1 VHTRYSSDGHSEP
14 ADVVHA
20 AERTGLFAIAVVDHN
35 EPKGSLAVIKA
46 ARGHDLLV
54 VQASEVSSFNGHI
67 LALGV
72 RDEIPR
78 DLSADE
84 TIERIN
90 DHGGLA
96 VAAHP
101 GRFYTGMSVHEAR
114 AASFSAIEVANGH
127 SSQRQNLHAR
137 RLARHMNV
145 GMTGGSDAHW
155 PDDIGTCRTVF
166 DTRPTSVDEL
176 LEAIRDRETRVVGE
190 GLTFGEHTR
199 LNVEMAG
206 RWMRRGAKRI

>member
-1 VHTRYSSDGHSEP
+1 MHTRYSSDGHSEP

-20 AERTGLFAIAVVDHN
+20 AKQAGLFAIAVVDHN
-35 EPKGSLAVIKA
+35 EPKGSLAVIEA
-46 ARGHDLLV
+46 ARGRGVMV
-54 VQASEVSSFNGHI
+54 VPGSEVSSFNGHI

-72 RDEIPR
+72 REEIPPH
-78 DLSADE
+78 LSADE

-101 GRFYTGMSVHEAR
+101 GRFYTGLSIHEVR
-114 AASFSAIEVANGH
+114 ASSFAAVEVANGH
-127 SSQRQNLHAR
+127 SSYRQNVIAHKVAKG
-137 RLARHMNV
+137 MNA

-166 DTRPTSVDEL
+166 DTRPTSLEEL
-176 LEAIRDRETRVVGE
+176 LEAIRDRETRAVGE
-190 GLTFGEHTR
+190 GLSFGEHTK
-199 LNVEMAG
+199 LNVAMAG
-206 RWMRRGAKRI
+206 RWMRRGARRI

>member
-1 VHTRYSSDGHSEP
+1 MHTRFSSDGHTDP

-20 AERTGLFAIAVVDHN
+20 AEQAGLFAIAVVDHN
-35 EPKGSLAVIKA
+35 EPKGSLAVMEA

-54 VQASEVSSFNGHI
+54 VPGSEVSSFNGHI

-72 RDEIPR
+72 KEAIPR
-78 DLSADE
+78 DLSAGE
-84 TIERIN
+84 TIKRIN

-101 GRFYTGMSVHEAR
+101 GRFYTGLSIHEVR
-114 AASFSAIEVANGH
+114 ASSFAAVEVANGH
-127 SSQRQNLHAR
+127 SSMRQNSVAR
-137 RLARHMNV
+137 RIAKAINA

-155 PDDIGTCRTVF
+155 PDDIGSCRTVF
-166 DTRPTSVDEL
+166 EDRPTSVDEL
-176 LEAIRDRETRVVGE
+176 LEAIRDRETRVVGD

-206 RWMRRGAKRI
+206 RWMRRGAKKM